1 MELEAWCTDV
11 YARTL
16 IGGMGCALHFASSI
30 CNGARF
36 VSMGVYCRA
45 SQSPTRRVTGDYF
58 EFIKEKHSGK
68 VV

>member
-45 SQSPTRRVTGDYF
+45 SQSPTRGVYF